1 MVNEKYI
8 IFWRCIMLKK
18 IPSIFLLIFYFRFKH
33 LKKFKQ
39 IVDFFETRDQK
50 MKKKETNEIVLFAFS
65 NLRMR

>member
-1 MVNEKYI
+1 
-8 IFWRCIMLKK
+8 MLKK